1 MGKELAAEFREKGES
16 LCFKREKVYPPSLD
30 KENNIQTSKIH
41 YGKQKKLQLK
51 LLNPNISLQA
61 N

>member
-41 YGKQKKLQLK
+41 YGKQKKITTETVK
-51 LLNPNISLQA
+51 P
-61 N
+61 

>member
-16 LCFKREKVYPPSLD
+16 LCFKREKVYPPSL
-30 KENNIQTSKIH
+30 KTTFKLQRSITANK
-41 YGKQKKLQLK
+41 KKLQLK